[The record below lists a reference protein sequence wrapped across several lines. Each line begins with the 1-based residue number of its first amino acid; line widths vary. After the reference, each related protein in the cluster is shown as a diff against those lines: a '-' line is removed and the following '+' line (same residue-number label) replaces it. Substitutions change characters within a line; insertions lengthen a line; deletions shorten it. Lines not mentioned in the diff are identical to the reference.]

1 MQTSLHNLHDM
12 HFLTGRHAPPARSQG
27 SARSI
32 DDKSR
37 SHRAEPS
44 WSSTTSDP
52 LWWAS
57 SAISMSLKQRQVL
70 RRSSLQ
76 SSRTVFSDS
85 LPQRNHVT
93 RLKNEDRVRQGC
105 TIVDHRDLLMWV
117 VRLKSAD
124 KRSPSCLFDLV
135 STACTCRCRSLRVTW
150 TASVQG
156 NAR

>member
-1 MQTSLHNLHDM
+1 MHDM
-12 HFLTGRHAPPARSQG
+12 HFLTGRHAPPQAAKVRH
-27 SARSI
+27 A
-32 DDKSR
+32 
-37 SHRAEPS
+37 P
-44 WSSTTSDP
+44 STTRAGAIGPSP
-52 LWWAS
+52 VGLRQLQIHYGAAS

-70 RRSSLQ
+70 RRSILQ
-76 SSRTVFSDS
+76 YSRTIFSDS

-93 RLKNEDRVRQGC
+93 RLKNDDRIRQGC
-105 TIVDHRDLLMWV
+105 TIVDHRDSLMWV

-135 STACTCRCRSLRVTW
+135 STACTCRCRWLRVTW